1 MLLVVIVVVVIVLMG
16 GGGGGVLSPLMSYL
30 VNIYGLGDTFFAPC
44 SETFKLF
51 RRYRGI
57 PQTLRV
63 HCADNNVRTRN
74 TRN

>member
-1 MLLVVIVVVVIVLMG
+1 MLLVVIIVVVVLVC
-16 GGGGGVLSPLMSYL
+16 GGGGVLSPLMSYR
-30 VNIYGLGDTFFAPC
+30 VNIYGLRGIYFAPC

-63 HCADNNVRTRN
+63 HCADNNARN